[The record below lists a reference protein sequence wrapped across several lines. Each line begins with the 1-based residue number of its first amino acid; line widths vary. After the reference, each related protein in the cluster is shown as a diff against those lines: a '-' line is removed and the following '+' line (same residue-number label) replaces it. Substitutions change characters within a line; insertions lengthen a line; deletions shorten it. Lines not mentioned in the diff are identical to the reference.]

1 MSFATKRFQ
10 YSELPIVCHERSP
23 GRRITLG
30 IRMKHDLRRQ
40 SSGFTL
46 IELLVVIAIIAIL
59 VALLLPAVQQAR
71 ESARRTQCRNHL
83 KQIAL
88 AVANYES
95 AFGLLPPSMAIN
107 PNLTTNASWSIH
119 GRILPYLEQVSLYQQ
134 IDLSKSWG
142 NFPVI
147 SNFRVPVY
155 ACPSDPKSDRPRD
168 TGTNGIFLLPT
179 CYAFN
184 FGTWLVYN
192 PVSGTGGDGITFP
205 NSRIRF
211 ADLTDG
217 TSNTLLASEVHAW
230 TAYTRNGG
238 PPSTAV
244 PNTIADVSLYA
255 ASGLRDRILPAT
267 KDGTGHTEWAN
278 GHSHHSGFTT
288 TLTPNS
294 NVIFVDNGI
303 TYQNTDYASRQE
315 GSSLTSV
322 SYSALNSRSYHTGSV
337 HSALCDG
344 SVRVVS
350 SSIDLRVWR
359 ALGSRDGG
367 EVSID
372 F

>member
-1 MSFATKRFQ
+1 MNLQQGA
-10 YSELPIVCHERSP
+10 RSP
-23 GRRITLG
+23 VKTSAQKISR
-30 IRMKHDLRRQ
+30 
-40 SSGFTL
+40 GFTL

-71 ESARRTQCRNHL
+71 EAARRSQCKNNL

-95 AFGLLPPSMAIN
+95 VFGLLPPSMTIN
-107 PNLTTNASWSIH
+107 PLITSNASWSIH

-134 IDLSKSWG
+134 IDLSKTWG
-142 NFPVI
+142 LFPVI

-155 ACPSDPKSDRPRD
+155 ACPSDPKSDRARD

-184 FGTWLVYN
+184 FGTWLIYN
-192 PVSGTGGDGITFP
+192 PATGAGGDGITFP
-205 NSRIRF
+205 NSRIRL

-244 PNTIADVSLYA
+244 PNSPVEVAQYA
-255 ASGLRDRILPAT
+255 NSGLRDRILPAT
-267 KDGTGHTEWAN
+267 KDGTAHTEWAN

-294 NVIFVDNGI
+294 NVVFVDNGV
-303 TYQNTDYASRQE
+303 TYNNTDYASRQE

-322 SYSALNSRSYHTGSV
+322 SYSALNSRSYHTGIV
-337 HSALCDG
+337 QSALCDG
-344 SVRVVS
+344 SVRAFS
-350 SSIDLRVWR
+350 SNIDLRIWR
-359 ALGSRDGG
+359 GLGTRGGG
-367 EVSID
+367 EITSGD